1 MILEISFYVHF
12 PSVHLVSV
20 NLQLLLLTASKLTM
34 AILWPTVTL
43 NMTSCNR
50 LSDIRVVS
58 FFFFLR
64 ILCSDDILSCVC
76 SFSLWYYTWG
86 SVYSSRWVLC
96 SMWNSC
102 KVTSGCLCL
111 GSTLV
116 HRGWSWMNLTV
127 LWLFPKHHQL
137 ILRKNLKTCFI
148 QIQVQICTD
157 IHGYQTMNPNDS
169 GDLLRDTFVVLSK
182 ISQQL
187 MDEFAMKFSPEF
199 SEL

>member
-64 ILCSDDILSCVC
+64 ILCSDDILSCFC

-111 GSTLV
+111 GSTLF

-137 ILRKNLKTCFI
+137 ILRKTSK
-148 QIQVQICTD
+148 
-157 IHGYQTMNPNDS
+157 H
-169 GDLLRDTFVVLSK
+169 VLSRSRSK
-182 ISQQL
+182 FVRTFMVIRRWTL
-187 MDEFAMKFSPEF
+187 MTLVIFWGTHLWFWVRY
-199 SEL
+199 LNN